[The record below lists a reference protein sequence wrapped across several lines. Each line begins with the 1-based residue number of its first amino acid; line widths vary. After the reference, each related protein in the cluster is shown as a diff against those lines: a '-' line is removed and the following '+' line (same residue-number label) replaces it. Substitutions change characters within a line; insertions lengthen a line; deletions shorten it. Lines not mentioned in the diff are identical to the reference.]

1 MYNQYRQMQRT
12 IDLAVMREREQGEFR
27 RSVYQQLPG
36 LHRSVQ
42 LPEGDSALH
51 LTCFAIRYVRSVP
64 PWLHQLQ
71 HQLVAADI
79 DFSPV
84 QAMIDRCLAR
94 MSGESGERPRLQAL
108 VPEAY
113 LSHRVMEEINDR
125 LQPLCGTP
133 LLPMDPMLANLVI
146 RGLLDEKDCESM
158 DSASN
163 RLGHAFMDLELD
175 SEKMV
180 ALILC
185 RQRLLNNPGEWP
197 DFARSLQFSLLAPDS
212 VISNDTVH

>member
-12 IDLAVMREREQGEFR
+12 IDLAVMREREQGDFR
-27 RSVYQQLPG
+27 RHVHRQLPA
-36 LHRSVQ
+36 LHRSIQ

-64 PWLHQLQ
+64 PWLHQLH
-71 HQLVAADI
+71 HQLAAADI
-79 DFSPV
+79 DFNPV
-84 QAMIDRCLAR
+84 QVMIDQCLER
-94 MSGESGERPRLQAL
+94 MSGIAGERPQLHTL

-125 LQPLCGTP
+125 LQPLCGAP
-133 LLPMDPMLANLVI
+133 LLPMDPMRANLVI
-146 RGLLDEKDCESM
+146 RGLLNEKHCEEM
-158 DSASN
+158 DSESA
-163 RLGHAFMDLELD
+163 RLGRAFMDLKLD
-175 SEKMV
+175 SEMTV

-185 RQRLLNNPGEWP
+185 RQRFSHDPGEWP
-197 DFARSLQFSLLAPDS
+197 DLAHSLEFGLLTPGA